1 MMKSTP
7 ILALLLFFILLLPGC
22 SEDADSAEAQ
32 IRGMLSSMETA
43 IQERSLDNVKSL
55 VSPDYKDEWH
65 PDRRAALR
73 SLLVYFQ
80 GHTSIHLLTRVSD
93 LVISD
98 DEKTATLVVFVGM
111 AGKPIE
117 NADYLVALNADLFR
131 FEVDLV
137 NDGDDWLVA
146 GTSWQRVRPESFAF

>member
-1 MMKSTP
+1 MKTRP
-7 ILALLLFFILLLPGC
+7 IIAPLLLFILLLSGC
-22 SEDADSAEAQ
+22 SQDTDSAESQ
-32 IRGMLSSMETA
+32 IRSMLSSMETA
-43 IQERSLDNVKSL
+43 IQQRSLDKVKSL

-65 PDRRAALR
+65 PNRRAALR
-73 SLLVYFQ
+73 SLLFYFQ
-80 GHTSIHLLTRVSD
+80 GHTSIHLLTRVSE
-93 LVISD
+93 LAISD

-146 GTSWQRVRPESFAF
+146 GTSWQRVRPESFTF